1 MLNNNT
7 QNDMKTNQT
16 KLIAITVLAIVTV
29 CLTFFAPLTKQVT
42 EGFFDTYVKTVSLF
56 GGINS
61 SIYVVLTVL
70 AGIGFVIFPIVGL
83 VSGTG
88 KGFTGAKLAG
98 IFFLIM
104 QVVCT
109 VLSLQYYD
117 DSSLFGALKSEV
129 SQMTV
134 HPMAIIAIVFSLVTW
149 IMCLT
154 LKKSSVVESVEEQ

>member
-1 MLNNNT
+1 MNMK
-7 QNDMKTNQT
+7 QNKT

-29 CLTFFAPLTKQVT
+29 CLTFFAPISKQVS
-42 EGFFDTYVKTVSLF
+42 EGFFNTYVKTVSLF
-56 GGINS
+56 GGLNS
-61 SIYVVLTVL
+61 SLCVLLTVL

-83 VSGTG
+83 ASGTG
-88 KGFTGAKLAG
+88 KGYTGSKLFG

-104 QVVCT
+104 QVVDV

-117 DSSLFGALKSEV
+117 DRSFFGALRSEV

-134 HPMAIIAIVFSLVTW
+134 HPVAIVAIVLSLVNW

-154 LKKSSVVESVEEQ
+154 LKKQKAVV